1 MPGGSGPPSGQ
12 APALASLRRARELR
26 VLLYPA
32 NLTRE
37 DEESIRHDD
46 AGVIWLGRK
55 AEARSEPVHAN
66 D

>member
-1 MPGGSGPPSGQ
+1 MIHNVQRSVRSF
-12 APALASLRRARELR
+12 SDIRKLR
-26 VLLYPA
+26 VLLYHA

-55 AEARSEPVHAN
+55 AKSRSEPAHA
-66 D
+66 DD